1 MILIEEAKKIVNN
14 WDEYEK
20 NRGKLIRKTYAAVTK
35 ILGVYQKCQKKK
47 NHSLLQSYIVTVEE
61 SLQDFQK
68 RRVRY
73 LLNTKF
79 KDKVV
84 TLSKIKEAASI
95 KVAVREGE
103 GDIKEYVEK
112 LIKAHNKTN

>member
-1 MILIEEAKKIVNN
+1 RAWLEEHSPLKVLGKHSKKKSVESYNREDLILIEEAKKIVDN

-73 LLNTKF
+73 LL
-79 KDKVV
+79 
-84 TLSKIKEAASI
+84 
-95 KVAVREGE
+95 
-103 GDIKEYVEK
+103 
-112 LIKAHNKTN
+112 